1 MVCNLSK
8 AQISVDSYG
17 NVKLAG
23 DLNVDKTTPNTSW
36 LYPDETEKAS
46 LGISGRKF
54 LNCYSK
60 NIYATNINAT
70 TIDAITY
77 KANGV
82 IFESDERIKEN
93 FRNIESPLE
102 KIIQLSG
109 LKYDY
114 IIEASDSTLSIEE
127 IEKATKLK
135 KNRLGFIA
143 QDVEKILPEAVFY
156 DKDTDMYYIEYT
168 ALIPVI
174 VEAMKEQQAKIELLE
189 DEIEAMND
197 KSKDKSAS
205 ISTYAP
211 EGIAVSNAPSL
222 GQNVPNPFNIST
234 RIDIYLPN
242 SVASAKLYIYN
253 MQGSQVKSFTINER
267 GNTSITIEGSSLEA
281 GMYLYTL
288 IADGREVDTK
298 KMILTK

>member
-1 MVCNLSK
+1 MSLVMACSLSN
-8 AQISVDSYG
+8 AQISVNSSG

-23 DLNVDKTTPNTSW
+23 DLNIDKYITTSW
-36 LYPDETEKAS
+36 IYPDETNSAY
-46 LGISGRKF
+46 LGLSNNRF
-54 LNCYSK
+54 LYFYSQ
-60 NIYATNINAT
+60 NVDATNINA
-70 TIDAITY
+70 INFY
-77 KANGV
+77 ANG
-82 IFESDERIKEN
+82 IRFESDKRIKEN

-114 IIEASDSTLSIEE
+114 IIEISDSSLSKEE
-127 IEKATKLK
+127 IEKASKLK

-189 DEIEAMND
+189 DEIESLNS
-197 KSKDKSAS
+197 KSNEKSAT
-205 ISTYAP
+205 ITNYTP
-211 EGIAVSNAPSL
+211 EGIAASNTPSL
-222 GQNVPNPFNIST
+222 GQNVPNPFNVST
-234 RIDIYLPN
+234 RVDIYLPN
-242 SVASAKLYIYN
+242 TVISAKLYIYN
-253 MQGSQVKSFTINER
+253 MQGSQVKSFNINER
-267 GNTSITIEGSSLEA
+267 GNTSITIEGNSLEA

-288 IADGREVDTK
+288 IADGREVNTK